1 MKRYIVN
8 LTREERAGL
17 EQLCSRGKTSALT
30 VQRAQILLRADDGLT
45 DEDIVQ
51 ELQVGRA
58 TVERVRQR
66 CVTEGI
72 PRALERKPQEN
83 PSRLPK
89 LDGAAEA
96 RLVQLACS
104 TPPEGR
110 SRWTLHLLR
119 DHLIDLGVVESISHS
134 TVHRRLEK
142 KRAQTVARQTL
153 LHSTGAECGLRARH
167 GRRARRLSASP

>member
-8 LTREERAGL
+8 LTFEERAGL

-45 DEDIVQ
+45 DDEIVQ

-66 CVTEGI
+66 CVMEGLQ
-72 PRALERKPQEN
+72 RALERKPQET

-104 TPPEGR
+104 APPEGR
-110 SRWTLHLLR
+110 CRWTLHLLC
-119 DHLIDLGVVESISHS
+119 DQLVELGVVESISHS

-142 KRAQTVARQTL
+142 KRAQTVAGETL
-153 LHSTGAECGLRARH
+153 LHPTRAKRGLRARH
-167 GRRARRLSASP
+167 GRRARSLSASS

>member
-8 LTREERAGL
+8 LTPEERAGL
-17 EQLCSRGKTSALT
+17 EQLCSGGKTAALT

-45 DEDIVQ
+45 DEEIVQ
-51 ELQVGRA
+51 ELDVGRA

-66 CVTEGI
+66 CVMEGLS
-72 PRALERKPQEN
+72 RALERKRQDQ

-110 SRWTLHLLR
+110 SRWTLHLLC
-119 DHLIDLGVVESISHS
+119 DQLVELGVVESISHS

-142 KRAQTVARQTL
+142 RTSSNR
-153 LHSTGAECGLRARH
+153 GE
-167 GRRARRLSASP
+167 